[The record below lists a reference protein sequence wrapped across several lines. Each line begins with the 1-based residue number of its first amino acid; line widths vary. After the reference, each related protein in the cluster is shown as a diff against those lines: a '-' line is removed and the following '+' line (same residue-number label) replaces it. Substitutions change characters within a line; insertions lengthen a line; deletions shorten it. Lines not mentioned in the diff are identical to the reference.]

1 MSERGSY
8 TLMPNTSHIVS
19 TSNNEGRLQQ
29 NTSQDADTGS
39 INDRFEQSE
48 CYTDFS
54 EDLPVVESSIRK
66 DGPGRKPL
74 DGSMKRELCG
84 EVIMNVSL
92 EQDISKSRINEET
105 KSGMDVSDNGPG

>member
-1 MSERGSY
+1 MKQSQEEEEE
-8 TLMPNTSHIVS
+8 
-19 TSNNEGRLQQ
+19 NN
-29 NTSQDADTGS
+29 ATGS

-54 EDLPVVESSIRK
+54 EDLPAVESSQRK
-66 DGPGRKPL
+66 DEPGRKPL

-105 KSGMDVSDNGPG
+105 KSGMDVSENGPG